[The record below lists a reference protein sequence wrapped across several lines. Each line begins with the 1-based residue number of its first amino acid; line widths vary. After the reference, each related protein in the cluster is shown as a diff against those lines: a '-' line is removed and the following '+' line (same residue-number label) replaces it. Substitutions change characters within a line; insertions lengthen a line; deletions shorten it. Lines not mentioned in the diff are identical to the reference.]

1 MAWPKNMVVCCSPF
15 FLFARCFFL
24 FPRIWDKVSRT
35 FWANVHFHKLTA
47 KKCQHIC
54 RWDVRCW
61 YIYLVGK
68 KGAVEMIKK
77 GGKYIRPM
85 GVFGVFVGICFI
97 PIPTLNIFKNMYL
110 VYMTFVCLFGCLF
123 VSRSYIVY
131 LSNG

>member
-1 MAWPKNMVVCCSPF
+1 
-15 FLFARCFFL
+15 
-24 FPRIWDKVSRT
+24 
-35 FWANVHFHKLTA
+35 
-47 KKCQHIC
+47 
-54 RWDVRCW
+54 
-61 YIYLVGK
+61 
-68 KGAVEMIKK
+68 MIKK